1 MPRYDVHQHLWPE
14 RFRAAL
20 GARDTPPLLSGE
32 ELVTVEGRFTIDL
45 AAHEPEARIEA
56 LDRDGIDVAVL
67 SLQASLGLEELGMD
81 ARDELETIWADEVLE
96 IASASGGR
104 FQALSPSRVRGGFA
118 GIALGASSLLDL
130 ERASNALDEA
140 VGLDYPVF
148 VHPEAGPA
156 VPEAL
161 PSWWNWV
168 AGYPAQ
174 MQAAYLAWLG
184 GGRERWPTVRI
195 VFALLAGGAPFQL
208 ERLAHRG
215 LDVRSALD
223 PNTFFDVATYGRRAI
238 ELLIQTFG
246 VHQLVYGSDTP
257 VVDSQ
262 PTLDAVR
269 GFGDSVT
276 HILQIET
283 PGRLLA

>member
-1 MPRYDVHQHLWPE
+1 MATYDVHQHLWPE

-20 GARDTPPLLSGE
+20 AARDAPPLLSRG
-32 ELVTVEGRFTIDL
+32 ELVTVEGRFPIDL
-45 AAHEPEARIEA
+45 AAHEPEARIRA

-67 SLQASLGLEELGMD
+67 SLQASLGLEALSVG
-81 ARDELETIWADEVLE
+81 ARDELEAVWAEEVLE
-96 IASASGGR
+96 IASASDGR
-104 FQALSPSRVRGGFA
+104 FLALSPSRVRSGFA
-118 GIALGASSLLDL
+118 GVLLGAASLLDL
-130 ERASNALDEA
+130 DRVSPALDAAATLEC
-140 VGLDYPVF
+140 PVF
-148 VHPEAGPA
+148 VHPEAGAPTPA
-156 VPEAL
+156 AL
-161 PSWWNWV
+161 PSWWTWV
-168 AGYPAQ
+168 VGYPAQ

-184 GGRERWPTVRI
+184 GGRERWPTLRI

-238 ELLIQTFG
+238 ELLIETFG
-246 VHQLVYGSDTP
+246 VHQLAYGSDTP
-257 VVDSQ
+257 VVDSR

-269 GFGDSVT
+269 GFGDAVA